1 MKQLPFHKPTMEFRW
16 KDIRSFFVV
25 VNVTEF
31 VSMEPT
37 TAETLLKRRNVF
49 FGCEV
54 RLNY

>member
-1 MKQLPFHKPTMEFRW
+1 MKQPPFHKPTMEFRW

-37 TAETLLKRRNVF
+37 TAETLLKRRDVF